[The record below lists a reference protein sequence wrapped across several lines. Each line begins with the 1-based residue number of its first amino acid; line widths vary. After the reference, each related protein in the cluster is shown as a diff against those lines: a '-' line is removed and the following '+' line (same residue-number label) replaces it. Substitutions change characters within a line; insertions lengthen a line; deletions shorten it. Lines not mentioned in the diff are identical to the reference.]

1 MKRSRRSKIALLL
14 AMCMMLMVMP
24 ILANGEVIVIQKTDL
39 VGEVLNLSATTHKNK
54 TIVIPSTINEIVIN
68 GGSAVMEGL
77 NITAASRTAP
87 LEVTIKNVHL
97 TKGNIDIAS
106 TAGTTL
112 VIEGVNKI
120 QNDSDKAAIT
130 VQPGGILTIE
140 AENIEQELTAIG
152 GPNGGAG
159 IGGNVN
165 LNNGTGNIIIKNGKI
180 IATGNGGGAGI
191 GQGYQANGSPNG
203 NITISGGVIVAQA
216 QNGIAAGIGAGN
228 NSPIGNITISGGIV
242 TATGANGGAGIGAG
256 SKQANDIVITGGAKI
271 TATGDGGGAGIGGGN
286 GSEAIV
292 NNITI
297 DNATIEAYGGTA
309 SKIGGAGI
317 GGGNQSSFNKLTISE
332 STGSNTL
339 IEKAIGGYG
348 AAGIGL
354 GSDSGGTGAGEIV
367 IDGGTI
373 VEAIGGTAGAGI
385 GGGNKRGCKITI
397 TGTALIKL
405 AQGGSQAA
413 GIGSGPIGEHNLGIT
428 ISGGKIEDAI
438 GGDYGAGIGGGENRG
453 QTIVI
458 TGGYI
463 ENAQGG
469 KEAAGIG
476 GGKQGQEGS
485 ITMTGG
491 IVYAQAGEGADN
503 AIGAGEYPNSDQEE
517 KVLKF
522 TVSGGDVFI
531 KGDAKGFIP
540 GEGYIKVGFKLY
552 SNWVNGDLS
561 ASTVHV
567 DKDCLIREV
576 IPNGVGED
584 GKKKYDLVF
593 SSNDGQSNSNG
604 IINAILRLPN
614 YDTSQKLFD
623 ASKMEAGDFSQLDNI
638 FHGYWF
644 QYADGDEIMIGHP
657 AISASKADWNIVF
670 KQKKEEKDGETKMVD
685 DYSELTHMTIPI
697 KFKATTA
704 TPEPISIG
712 TVDNSQSKVVP
723 YSVSNLSFMI
733 PTAGVTNLIEVKDLT
748 VEINFSN
755 ITSKIE
761 CEKAKITWGVWDKG
775 NYSNTLT
782 AAIKTLDLIQDNGSK
797 KLKLTYPA
805 SMLKTDDFV
814 ISLFIPTEH
823 FETDSSKNQEIDI
836 YKDTSD
842 ANHKLGKKEDVT
854 VTIHM
859 KAKVVTKEAI
869 KIPGIIET
877 QYVPGQKV
885 VDLDPID
892 KFIKME
898 YADFTKIN

>member
-14 AMCMMLMVMP
+14 VMCMMLMVMP
-24 ILANGEVIVIQKTDL
+24 ILANGEVIIQKTDL
-39 VGEVLNLSATTHKNK
+39 VGEVFNLSATTHKNK
-54 TIVIPSTINEIVIN
+54 TFVIPSTINEIVIN

-77 NITAASRTAP
+77 NITAASRTTP
-87 LEVTIKNVHL
+87 LKVTIKNVHI

-165 LNNGTGNIIIKNGKI
+165 LNNGTGDIVIKNGKI

-203 NITISGGVIVAQA
+203 NITISGGIISAQA
-216 QNGIAAGIGAGN
+216 QNGIAAGIGGGN
-228 NSPIGNITISGGIV
+228 NSPIGDITISGGII

-256 SKQANDIVITGGAKI
+256 SKQAKDIEITGGAQI
-271 TATGDGGGAGIGGGN
+271 TATGNGGGAGIGGGN

-297 DNATIEAYGGTA
+297 NNATIEAYGGTVG
-309 SKIGGAGI
+309 SIGGAGI
-317 GGGNQSSFNKLTISE
+317 GGGNQSSFNILTISE

-339 IEKAIGGYG
+339 IEEAIGGYG
-348 AAGIGL
+348 AAGIGT
-354 GSDSGGTGAGEIV
+354 GSDSGGGGAREII

-373 VEAIGGTAGAGI
+373 VEAVGGAAGAGI

-405 AQGGSQAA
+405 AQGGSKAA
-413 GIGSGPIGEHNLGIT
+413 GIGSGPEGEHNLSTT

-438 GGDYGAGIGGGENRG
+438 GGEHGAGIGGGETRG
-453 QTIVI
+453 HIIVI

-469 KEAAGIG
+469 KYAAGIG
-476 GGKQGQEGS
+476 GGMNGQEGS
-485 ITMTGG
+485 ITMSGG
-491 IVYAQAGEGADN
+491 IVYAQAGVGADN
-503 AIGAGEYPNSDQEE
+503 AIGAGEYPTSDQEE

-522 TVSGGDVFI
+522 TVSGGDVFLR
-531 KGDAKGFIP
+531 GDAKGFIP

-593 SSNDGQSNSNG
+593 NSNDGQSNSNG

-623 ASKMEAGDFSQLDNI
+623 ASKMEVGDFSQLDNI

-644 QYADGDEIMIGHP
+644 QYAVGDEIMIGKP
-657 AISASKADWNIVF
+657 AISASKAGWNIVF
-670 KQKKEEKDGETKMVD
+670 EQKKEEKDGKTEMVD
-685 DYSELTHMTIPI
+685 DCSKLIEMTIPI
-697 KFKATTA
+697 KFEATTP

-712 TVDNSQSKVVP
+712 TIDNSQSKVVP

-823 FETDSSKNQEIDI
+823 FETDASKNQEIDI

-854 VTIHM
+854 VTIYM

-869 KIPGIIET
+869 EIPGITEK

-885 VDLDPID
+885 ID
-892 KFIKME
+892 VPEINKVVKME